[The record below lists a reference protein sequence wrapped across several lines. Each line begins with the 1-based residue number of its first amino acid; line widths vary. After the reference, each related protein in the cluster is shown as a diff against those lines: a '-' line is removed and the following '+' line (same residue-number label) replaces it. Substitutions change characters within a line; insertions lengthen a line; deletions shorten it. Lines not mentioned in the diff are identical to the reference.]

1 MFKNLD
7 RSKRVSR
14 MLDQVSNT
22 TAQRRGVPVIVG
34 IGFVIASLIL
44 QSIGV
49 YSDSR
54 AVDLLGVICLHLGV
68 LTALIGILLFAP
80 LGK

>member
-22 TAQRRGVPVIVG
+22 TAQRRGLPVVIG
-34 IGFVIASLIL
+34 ISLVVASFIL
-44 QSIGV
+44 QTVGV
-49 YSDSR
+49 YADSR

>member
-7 RSKRVSR
+7 RSRRVSQ

-22 TAQRRGVPVIVG
+22 TAQRRGVPVLVG
-34 IGFVIASLIL
+34 IALVVASFLFQSVGVFV
-44 QSIGV
+44 
-49 YSDSR
+49 DSR
-54 AVDLLGVICLHLGV
+54 AIDLLGVICLHLGV
-68 LTALIGILLFAP
+68 LTSLIGILLFAP

>member
-1 MFKNLD
+1 MFRNLD
-7 RSKRVSR
+7 RSKRVSQ

-22 TAQRRGVPVIVG
+22 TAQRRGVPVIIG
-34 IGFVIASLIL
+34 IGFVIASFVL
-44 QSIGV
+44 QSIGI
-49 YSDSR
+49 YTDSR
-54 AVDLLGVICLHLGV
+54 TLDLLGVICLHLGV

>member
-7 RSKRVSR
+7 RSRRVSR
-14 MLDQVSNT
+14 ILDQVSNS
-22 TAQRRGVPVIVG
+22 TAQRRGVPVLVG
-34 IGFVIASLIL
+34 ITLVVASLIL

-49 YSDSR
+49 YADSR

-68 LTALIGILLFAP
+68 LTALMGILLFAP